1 MKFLSGLVIGAL
13 IGAGIAVAIAPRAGS
28 ELQNTLDELIERGKN
43 ILDQA
48 VDEGRRAADDQR
60 ETLEKQAAS

>member
-1 MKFLSGLVIGAL
+1 VKFLSGLVIGAL